1 MMDHANRTW
10 TKNFILAGFTT
21 TATLRPLAF
30 LATLCI
36 YLLTLAGNLFII
48 ILVQADS
55 GLSTP
60 MYFFISI
67 LSFLELWYVST
78 TVPTLLHTLL
88 HGHSPISPAACFIQ
102 LYAFQSLGM
111 TECYLLGVMAL
122 DRYLAI
128 CRPLHY
134 HALMSRQVQL
144 WLAGATW
151 VAGFLAAIVPASLA
165 ATLPFCLKEVA
176 HYFCDLASL
185 MRLSCVDTGWHAR
198 VYGTVI
204 GAATGCNFVFILG
217 LYGSILKAVLKL
229 PSAASRAKAL
239 STCSSHMTVIALF
252 YGSAFTV
259 YASSPGSRPEG
270 ADKLIALV
278 YAFLTPFLN
287 PIIYTLRNKEV
298 REAVKRVTD
307 RIRNIL
313 KGL

>member
-1 MMDHANRTW
+1 MDHVNHTGIQ
-10 TKNFILAGFTT
+10 NFILAGFTT
-21 TATLRPLAF
+21 SGTLRPLAF
-30 LATLCI
+30 LGTLCV

-48 ILVQADS
+48 VLVRADS

-60 MYFFISI
+60 MYFFVSV

-88 HGHSPISPAACFIQ
+88 HGHSPIPSAVCFVQ
-102 LYAFQSLGM
+102 LYVFHSLGM

-151 VAGFLAAIVPASLA
+151 VAGFSAALVPASLT
-165 ATLPFCLKEVA
+165 ATLPFCLTEVA
-176 HYFCDLASL
+176 HYFCDLGPL
-185 MRLSCVDTGWHAR
+185 MRLACVDTGWNVQVHI
-198 VYGTVI
+198 VVI
-204 GAATGCNFVFILG
+204 GIINACNLVLILG
-217 LYGSILKAVLKL
+217 LYGGILRAVLKL
-229 PSAASRAKAL
+229 PSAASRAKAF
-239 STCSSHMTVIALF
+239 STCSSHVTVVALF
-252 YGSAFTV
+252 FGSAFIV
-259 YASSPGSRPEG
+259 YVGPPESRPEG

-278 YAFLTPFLN
+278 YTFLTPFLN

-298 REAVKRVTD
+298 REAVGRVTQ
-307 RIRNIL
+307 RIRAL
-313 KGL
+313 SKGP